1 MTPALFLSALR
12 ARYRIFFLILATTI
26 ATTLVVS
33 LVTPKS
39 YVANVALLVNGK
51 DEQSLRNTGY
61 ATPDWDRTGY
71 VQTQVDILTSPTVA
85 HRVIDELH
93 LADNPLARANFES
106 ASGVGPIEEWL
117 AINLPKQLKT
127 DTSQSSVIRLSYSS
141 PDPNYSAQIANAF
154 AKAYVNTTLDLR
166 VGPDRQAADWFK
178 EQLKGL
184 RVNLEQAEQRL
195 AAFRQEHGVAALD
208 ERSDVDNIQLADL
221 AAMLGR
227 AGGTTNPADAFAN
240 PNVQALRADLRRAE
254 AKLQEMSAEL
264 GDRHPQ
270 YLHQL
275 AAVQSLRQTLANES
289 RNVVTDAAQG
299 RQRLKAEMEA
309 QRERVL
315 KLAQDRT
322 QLSVLTR
329 DVTMAQRTYD
339 EVMQKSVTSA
349 VGSHALQTNVS
360 VLSPAVPPAE
370 AARPKILINVGVS
383 IVVGILLGLAAVY
396 LVEMSDR
403 RVRALDDFDVDPQIP
418 LLAVLNKWDPAAN
431 RLLGTPSIR
440 PALPA

>member
-12 ARYRIFFLILATTI
+12 ARYRIFFLILATTVV
-26 ATTLVVS
+26 TTLAVS
-33 LVTPKS
+33 LITPKS

-93 LADNPLARANFES
+93 LADNPIARANFES

-117 AINLPKQLKT
+117 AANLPKQLKT
-127 DTSQSSVIRLSYSS
+127 DTSQSSVIRLTYSS
-141 PDPNYSAQIANAF
+141 PDPNYSAQVANAF

-195 AAFRQEHGVAALD
+195 AAFRQEHGVAALE

-221 AAMLGR
+221 AARLGR

-289 RNVVTDAAQG
+289 RNVVTDAVQG

-309 QRERVL
+309 QRDRVL
-315 KLAQDRT
+315 KLAQERT

-339 EVMQKSVTSA
+339 EVMQKSVASA